1 MSWGRDLPWDCISVD
16 DQWNCDNANQK
27 LSVGRYI
34 VSIKSDGKW
43 YEILPLTNGNEQ
55 LYICD
60 TNWLNIYTNTNNSCK
75 ISDFKRY
82 INISNYA
89 WSTNIYTI
97 NSIVEYNKNGFTG
110 EVNLE
115 STIGN
120 I

>member
-1 MSWGRDLPWDCISVD
+1 MSWGRDLPWDCIFVD
-16 DQWNCDNANQK
+16 QNGDCIDK
-27 LSVGRYI
+27 LTVWKYI
-34 VSIKSDGKW
+34 VNIIPNWW
-43 YEILPLTNGNEQ
+43 YEIKKDGNSQ

-60 TNWLNIYTNTNNSCK
+60 RNGLKIYTN
-75 ISDFKRY
+75 D
-82 INISNYA
+82 NISNA
-89 WSTNIYTI
+89 WCIKSDFRRYIKINSYPNSNNIFTI